1 MNLYYVYDLKVGSW
15 RKTEPASQEIL
26 GWSYSSYL
34 DATVKQMCYNN
45 VRSRIENKNMFRSK
59 CLLLLLSLLNYAS
72 GKLKWKSEDEASG
85 IVLLDSATFP
95 KIVPHSRAAVLVGI
109 FDKITIGTGKKA
121 DNIRDEFLNF
131 AIEGERG
138 GRMDDLL
145 VAQIIVNGLV

>member
-1 MNLYYVYDLKVGSW
+1 M
-15 RKTEPASQEIL
+15 
-26 GWSYSSYL
+26 
-34 DATVKQMCYNN
+34 
-45 VRSRIENKNMFRSK
+45 
-59 CLLLLLSLLNYAS
+59 
-72 GKLKWKSEDEASG
+72 KWKSEDEASG